1 MVSIKILESSENRIK
16 VLFTDVDRAY
26 ANSIRRF
33 AINGVPVMA
42 IDDVVVHDNTSVLY
56 DEILAHRLGLIPLIT
71 VDGYVLPEECSCKI
85 DLGCSKCRVLLVLDA
100 IATDDTKTVYSGD
113 LKNADDPLVKP
124 KIDNIPLVKLAPSQK
139 VKLEAYAR
147 LGTGKDHAKWQ
158 SSSVSTLTDTD
169 NDNELIL
176 TIESS
181 GALPP
186 DQIILQSMKILNDKL
201 KAVVNSIKETK

>member
-1 MVSIKILESSENRIK
+1 M
-16 VLFTDVDRAY
+16 
-26 ANSIRRF
+26 
-33 AINGVPVMA
+33 
-42 IDDVVVHDNTSVLY
+42 
-56 DEILAHRLGLIPLIT
+56 
-71 VDGYVLPEECSCKI
+71 
-85 DLGCSKCRVLLVLDA
+85 
-100 IATDDTKTVYSGD
+100 
-113 LKNADDPLVKP
+113 
-124 KIDNIPLVKLAPSQK
+124 SQK

-158 SSSVSTLTDTD
+158 SSSVSTLTETD

-201 KAVVNSIKETK
+201 KAVVNSIKETN